1 MNASEIIEQFR
12 RITGDDK
19 SPYLWSDEEL
29 YIYLNEAVI
38 EACRRGRLKK
48 TSDFALGEVKSSS
61 NITLL
66 TGNYGFISVVS
77 IEGINILT
85 NAVPYTSDLNT
96 TATLLATEITN
107 SGKFTATSNNNVI
120 TVKPIDGLGSSLNGI
135 VPVVSTSGIGVWIS

>member
-48 TSDFALGEVKSSS
+48 TSDIALGEVKSSS

-66 TGNYGFISVVS
+66 TGNYGFISFPSEEKDNRVS
-77 IEGINILT
+77 
-85 NAVPYTSDLNT
+85 
-96 TATLLATEITN
+96 
-107 SGKFTATSNNNVI
+107 
-120 TVKPIDGLGSSLNGI
+120 
-135 VPVVSTSGIGVWIS
+135 